1 MGNNSEHN
9 CFEWRQKCQEFAKF
23 SFWWTISIYYLCVQ
37 NNVFKILFALV
48 FFFIYIYIYI
58 QIITF
63 LFPICDFYF
72 LHFWIWCDSIFY
84 LLMLLLITSYLW
96 QKERDWERK
105 KDQISM
111 LSGYCSANI
120 RKLASSVALFI
131 PSLGWPAYIGKKW
144 AKVFLQPRAVFW
156 NITSWIWLSF
166 VSSLC
171 TAGTQVTV
179 ESLVILKVD
188 KWQWGQWKELV

>member
-1 MGNNSEHN
+1 MET
-9 CFEWRQKCQEFAKF
+9 KCQEFAKF

-37 NNVFKILFALV
+37 NKRFQDSFCSCV
-48 FFFIYIYIYI
+48 FFFIYIYI

-63 LFPICDFYF
+63 LFPVCDFYF
-72 LHFWIWCDSIFY
+72 LHFWIWCGSIFY
-84 LLMLLLITSYLW
+84 LLLMLLLITSCLW
-96 QKERDWERK
+96 QKDRDWERK

-111 LSGYCSANI
+111 LSGYCSVNV
-120 RKLASSVALFI
+120 RKLASSVALLI

-144 AKVFLQPRAVFW
+144 AKVILQPRAVFW
-156 NITSWIWLSF
+156 NVTSWIWLSF

-171 TAGTQVTV
+171 TAGTKVTV

-188 KWQWGQWKELV
+188 KWQWGQWKN

>member
-9 CFEWRQKCQEFAKF
+9 CFEWRQMSGICKVFILMDYIYLLPLRSKQTF
-23 SFWWTISIYYLCVQ
+23 SRFFLLLC
-37 NNVFKILFALV
+37 
-48 FFFIYIYIYI
+48 FFLYIYI

-63 LFPICDFYF
+63 LFPVCDFYF
-72 LHFWIWCDSIFY
+72 LHFWIWCGSIFY
-84 LLMLLLITSYLW
+84 LLLMLLLITSCLW
-96 QKERDWERK
+96 QKDRDWERK

-111 LSGYCSANI
+111 LSGYCSVNV
-120 RKLASSVALFI
+120 RKLASSVALLI

-144 AKVFLQPRAVFW
+144 AKVILQPGTVFW
-156 NITSWIWLSF
+156 NVTSWIWLSF